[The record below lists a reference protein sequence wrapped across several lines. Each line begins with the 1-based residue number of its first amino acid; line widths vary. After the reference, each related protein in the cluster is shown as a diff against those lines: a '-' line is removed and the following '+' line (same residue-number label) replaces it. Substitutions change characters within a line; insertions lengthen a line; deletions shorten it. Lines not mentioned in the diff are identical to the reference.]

1 MVAHTQV
8 PVPLTTIKTGTH
20 TPCLSSDYDSAPSRT
35 ITKKVKAFRLSLPC
49 LLKKRSMTCPPD
61 PPDPVKS
68 KRGTDF
74 RIWARKVLKQYLV
87 KGYAINECLSC
98 MCEEWDGVR
107 DGALGGLSRP
117 QRSHRHR
124 SRRLTAN
131 PQSRCIDSRMTCT
144 GDPTLRR

>member
-1 MVAHTQV
+1 MAELFERTPQNITMHIRNAYNEGELEKESTCKEYLQV
-8 PVPLTTIKTGTH
+8 QTEGKRRVKRIQKY
-20 TPCLSSDYDSAPSRT
+20 YDLDVIISVGYR
-35 ITKKVKAFRLSLPC
+35 
-49 LLKKRSMTCPPD
+49 
-61 PPDPVKS
+61 VKS